1 MSGSEDTIP
10 VYVNYR
16 DPYVE
21 PKIKNAL
28 VESGIPL
35 KFVDSKADAKLFWA
49 QYEDIDFDKLY
60 SDAGTM
66 ACSYV
71 IRKALIRK
79 EYLWNTVVYYLAK
92 NPNSIL
98 KTAVPEA
105 FSLEL
110 DYAEFLD
117 DSLME
122 SYELRQELENNEALE
137 PQQRKWYILKPS
149 MCDGAQ
155 GIRIFS
161 TIEEL
166 QAIFDS
172 FDEALSDEDEEL
184 NKSSCEN
191 EVENA
196 DTCTVND
203 RNPENKIVIHQ
214 IRHFLV
220 QKYIA
225 NPLLLNNRKF
235 HIRAY
240 VLAVGGLSVYLFKE
254 MLCLLARDE
263 YKSPHVGSEINLYS
277 QLSNTCIQGEA
288 PREAS
293 VQAFWNS
300 SIKNKEK
307 IFDSLVQTL
316 GDVFEAAATTQ
327 RIHFQPLNNSFE
339 IFGVDFMVDEADQVH
354 LLEVNAYPDFRQTG
368 DELSGLVERLFKS
381 VVHTAIVPFF
391 DSKNKYETSSDLV
404 LARELKMYGF

>member
-1 MSGSEDTIP
+1 MSSFKDTIP
-10 VYVNYR
+10 VYVNYG

-28 VESGIPL
+28 LESGLSL
-35 KFVDSKADAKLFWA
+35 KFVDSRADANLFWA

-60 SDAGTM
+60 HDPETL

-92 NPNSIL
+92 NPGSIL
-98 KTAVPEA
+98 KKAVPEA

-122 SYELRQELENNEALE
+122 SYELRQELEKNEDLE

-166 QAIFDS
+166 QSIFDS
-172 FDEALSDEDEEL
+172 FDEALSDEDES
-184 NKSSCEN
+184 NDSSSEN
-191 EVENA
+191 VVENA
-196 DTCTVND
+196 DSSRVND

-220 QKYIA
+220 QRYIA

-240 VLAVGGLSVYLFKE
+240 VLAVGGLSVYLFKD

-263 YKSPHVGSEINLYS
+263 YESPHADTKINLYS
-277 QLSNTCIQGEA
+277 HLSNTCIQGGS
-288 PREAS
+288 PRESS

-300 SIKNKEK
+300 SIKNKDK
-307 IFDSLVQTL
+307 VFDSIVQTL
-316 GDVFEAAATTQ
+316 GDVFEAASTTQ

-339 IFGVDFMVDEADQVH
+339 IFGVDFMIDETDQVH
-354 LLEVNAYPDFRQTG
+354 LLEVNAFPDFRQTG
-368 DELSGLVERLFKS
+368 DELSGLVEKLFKS
-381 VVHTAIVPFF
+381 VVQTAIVPFF
-391 DSKNKYETSSDLV
+391 NPKVKHEPSPDLV
-404 LARELKMYGF
+404 LARELKIYGF